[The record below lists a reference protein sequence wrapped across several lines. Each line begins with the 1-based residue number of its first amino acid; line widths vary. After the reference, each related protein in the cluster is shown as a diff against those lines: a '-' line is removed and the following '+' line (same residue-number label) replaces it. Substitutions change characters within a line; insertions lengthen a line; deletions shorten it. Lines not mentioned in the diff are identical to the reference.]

1 MPKRGRSRSRVRANY
16 ARVTSVSQMGRAR
29 AARRSYK
36 KRKTLSKQ
44 VGRILKTIETKEGQW
59 KSDVNRAMAH
69 NNVSVIT
76 APGMGGSFMNV
87 FHINQGVTDND
98 MSNGN
103 GNRLG
108 DEITVQSVKY
118 HAFIENAL
126 SRPKVYY
133 RFMLVKC
140 AKGDLPTRATLFKNN
155 ADNKMIDEINTE
167 RYTVIYQKIFNVSAS
182 NSAPS
187 GPGVFPPSGSGEP
200 TGTANAPGIATR
212 IMKVVIPGRK
222 FGRGGVIRY
231 ENGTNQVKFFDYV
244 PLFVVYDWYGTPQ
257 DINNVGRINELYAKI
272 RFKDA

>member
-1 MPKRGRSRSRVRANY
+1 M
-16 ARVTSVSQMGRAR
+16 SQ
-29 AARRSYK
+29 
-36 KRKTLSKQ
+36 Q

-59 KSDVNRAMAH
+59 KSDINRSMAH
-69 NNVSVIT
+69 NGVTIIT

-126 SRPKVYY
+126 ARPKVYY

-140 AKGDLPTRATLFKNN
+140 AKGDLPTRATLFKGN

-167 RYTVIYQKIFNVSAS
+167 RYTIVYQKIFNVSAS
-182 NSAPS
+182 NNVAHTATLLTGVPTAP
-187 GPGVFPPSGSGEP
+187 
-200 TGTANAPGIATR
+200 TDAAGIATR
-212 IMKVVIPGRK
+212 IMKVTIPGRK

-257 DINNVGRINELYAKI
+257 DSNNVGRINELYAKI